1 MKKAL
6 IFLDFQQ
13 NVGRLAKKRMFHLKL
28 LQRVIPK
35 VSAWLSNR
43 TLHVCKTGLNSS
55 GLITSILFVVFS
67 STGGGLGALLGGIF
81 MQGEIDI
88 EILQKWSNDFY
99 PGKIFIHFFDVS
111 WKKLQSLLYLVII
124 KKIYT

>member
-1 MKKAL
+1 MKKAF

-28 LQRVIPK
+28 CVIPK
-35 VSAWLSNR
+35 VSAWLSISNR
-43 TLHVCKTGLNSS
+43 TLCKTGLNSS
-55 GLITSILFVVFS
+55 GLITSLLFVVFS
-67 STGGGLGALLGGIF
+67 STGGGIGALLGGIF

-99 PGKIFIHFFDVS
+99 PGKIFIHFSDVS
-111 WKKLQSLLYLVII
+111 WKNCQAYIKLSS
-124 KKIYT
+124 

>member
-1 MKKAL
+1 
-6 IFLDFQQ
+6 
-13 NVGRLAKKRMFHLKL
+13 MFHLKL
-28 LQRVIPK
+28 LFCVIPK

-43 TLHVCKTGLNSS
+43 TLCKTWLNSS
-55 GLITSILFVVFS
+55 GLITSLLFVVFS

-99 PGKIFIHFFDVS
+99 PGKIFIHFSDVS
-111 WKKLQSLLYLVII
+111 WKKIAKLII
-124 KKIYT
+124 SSYHLEKI

>member
-1 MKKAL
+1 
-6 IFLDFQQ
+6 
-13 NVGRLAKKRMFHLKL
+13 
-28 LQRVIPK
+28 
-35 VSAWLSNR
+35 
-43 TLHVCKTGLNSS
+43 
-55 GLITSILFVVFS
+55 LFVVFS

-81 MQGEIDI
+81 MQGEFDI

-111 WKKLQSLLYLVII
+111 WKKLPSLYQVII